1 MYQTIDGTLV
11 LSVNDWCKAGLTY
24 NQFNHDS
31 KGGDLSIF
39 RRGING
45 NTLIDVRSIKRPERL
60 QVLER
65 AYGKVEE
72 EAVKSIFTVEIDTKA
87 RDFYVGYR
95 KFDGEPLDPE
105 QIVWYTNKASIFEA
119 LKRGLATQKSA
130 RARAG
135 KRMKMGE
142 FWQLAADWFV
152 EQSSIYPVGKESTIG
167 NARSLERAFKQYL
180 KVGYGTFIHGNN
192 GNDAARVVS
201 AKMEKLFL
209 AIYRNNNKPF
219 VSEVHRLYLE
229 FVSGTKELH
238 DRETGEVYNPNDF
251 RHKGRALEV
260 SEATIWNYLKGVIN
274 NTSTY
279 SDRNGNFDYVN
290 KMRPKH
296 KRKLGRFSLS
306 KISMDDVALS
316 RKSVRGFVFKYIS
329 VDVVSGYWFRPAYV
343 VGKPSIDT
351 VVEAFRNMF
360 CELSELGLPMPGE
373 LEVENHLMKDIPF
386 LNELFPFVRFC
397 TSPTEKR
404 AEHKIKEFKYGA
416 SKRAG
421 HTRGRWYA
429 KHEAYRSVRNKVNGD
444 YVEPEYQPQ
453 AIVAD
458 DLADIEKHN
467 NELHPLQKTYPG
479 MTRREVFLSSVNPD
493 LQPIEH
499 WHLYRFIGN
508 ETKTSIYNNDYAIVQ
523 EEKFE
528 LMNFE
533 SLKRLKPNNYEVTAY
548 WLPEADGSINK
559 VYLYQ
564 GDTYIGEALNS
575 RQFEYNENK
584 IEQTEADR
592 ANILHQNKRM
602 AKFDKFIKDNR
613 RDIPKVSMYDT
624 EEMDEIRNVP
634 IEIVETE
641 QPKGYEEDEFTE
653 LENTDWAA
661 MAVANL

>member
-1 MYQTIDGTLV
+1 M
-11 LSVNDWCKAGLTY
+11 
-24 NQFNHDS
+24 FEHDS
-31 KGGDLSIF
+31 KSRYLYIF

-60 QVLER
+60 RVLEK
-65 AYGKVEE
+65 AYGKVETE
-72 EAVKSIFTVEIDTKA
+72 GAKSIFTVELDTKA
-87 RDFYVGYR
+87 RDFFIKQR
-95 KFDGEPLDPE
+95 KPDGTPLDPDL
-105 QIVWYTNKASIFEA
+105 IVKYTNRASIFEG
-119 LKRGLATQKSA
+119 LRRGLETQRAT
-130 RARAG
+130 RAKAG

-142 FWQLAADWFV
+142 FWQLAADWYL
-152 EQSSIYPVGKESTIG
+152 EQMTEFPCDAIG
-167 NARSLERAFKQYL
+167 NARSLERTFKAYL
-180 KVGYGTFIHGNN
+180 KDGYASIVHKNI

-201 AKMEKLFL
+201 VPMERLFIS
-209 AIYRNNNKPF
+209 IYRMNGKPF
-219 VSEVHRLYLE
+219 ISEVHRLYLE

-238 DRETGEVYNPNDF
+238 DRETGEIYNPNDF

-260 SEATIWNYLKGVIN
+260 SEATIWGYLKDIVN
-274 NTSTY
+274 NTSAY

-290 KMRPKH
+290 KLRPKH
-296 KRKLGRFSLS
+296 KRKLGRYSLS

-343 VGKPSIDT
+343 VGKPSINT
-351 VVEAFRNMF
+351 VIESFRNMF
-360 CELSELGLPMPGE
+360 RELNDLGLPMPGE

-458 DLADIEKHN
+458 DLADIERHN

-479 MTRREVFLSSVNPD
+479 MTRQEVFLSNINPD

-508 ETKTSIYNNDYAIVQ
+508 ETKTSIYNNDNAIVQ

-584 IEQTEADR
+584 IEQTDEDR
-592 ANILHQNKRM
+592 ANILHQNKRT
-602 AKFDKFIKDNR
+602 AKFDKFIKENR
-613 RDIPKVSMYDT
+613 RDIPKVDTYDT
-624 EEMDEIRNVP
+624 EEMEVIRSVP
-634 IEIVETE
+634 VEIVETE
-641 QPKGYEEDEFTE
+641 QPRGYEDDEFNE
-653 LENTDWAA
+653 LENMDWAA
-661 MAVANL
+661 RAVANL